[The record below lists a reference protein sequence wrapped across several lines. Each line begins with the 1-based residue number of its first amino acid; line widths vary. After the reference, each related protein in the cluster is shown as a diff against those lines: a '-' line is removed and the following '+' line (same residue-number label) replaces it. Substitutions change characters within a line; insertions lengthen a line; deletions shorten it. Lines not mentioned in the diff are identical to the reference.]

1 MATQRSEDG
10 GEVSAPL
17 DANFCSRL
25 GLGNGHGST
34 GGGLFHFG
42 AKRQPTPSPS
52 RREIGSHHKTA
63 TLSLFISR
71 DALALSEPA
80 AASRSLLP
88 RSYVYV
94 HRWRS
99 SVRL

>member
-42 AKRQPTPSPS
+42 AKRQPTPSPLKEEKS
-52 RREIGSHHKTA
+52 EVTTKLPLF
-63 TLSLFISR
+63 LSS
-71 DALALSEPA
+71 
-80 AASRSLLP
+80 
-88 RSYVYV
+88 
-94 HRWRS
+94 
-99 SVRL
+99 